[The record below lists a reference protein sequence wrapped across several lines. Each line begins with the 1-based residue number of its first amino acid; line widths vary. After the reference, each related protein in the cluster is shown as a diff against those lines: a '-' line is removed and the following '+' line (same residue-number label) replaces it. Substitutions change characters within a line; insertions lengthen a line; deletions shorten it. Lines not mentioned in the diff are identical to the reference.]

1 MKNFKFLF
9 YFSIYI
15 ILIGCGDYKRIPIKI
30 IETKKGY
37 FEWYYYSLITSDGPD
52 YIDYVNENCERTLIF
67 SGHNIK
73 DVYFFNNKLNVKCD
87 KYDVLE
93 FNPIFKNQINII
105 ENHNEMYLDKVKF
118 SHQRDSL
125 KRNVKLKKCS

>member
-9 YFSIYI
+9 YFSISI
-15 ILIGCGDYKRIPIKI
+15 ILIGCGDDKRITIKI

-37 FEWYYYSLITSDGPD
+37 FEWFYYSLITSDGPD

-67 SGHNIK
+67 SGHDIN
-73 DVYFFNNKLNVKCD
+73 DVYFFNNKLNVKCY

-93 FNPIFKNQINII
+93 FNPIYKNQINII
-105 ENHNEMYLDKVKF
+105 ENDKEMYLDKVKF

-125 KRNVKLKKCS
+125 IRNVKLKKCE